1 MCRKEEENGY
11 WVIRSV
17 DCNTDNK
24 TSHIFHVLLHFLAKI
39 FFFLAKIYDKSFLLS
54 SNVHSLF
61 LYEKI
66 RHSCALPW
74 GLQCFFPESSASL
87 SMPLALNNEI
97 YADIKDK
104 LELKRNCPTL
114 RK

>member
-39 FFFLAKIYDKSFLLS
+39 FFLEIAFKDADDKSM
-54 SNVHSLF
+54 
-61 LYEKI
+61 K
-66 RHSCALPW
+66 RALTSQ
-74 GLQCFFPESSASL
+74 GFMEFASYLCLCF
-87 SMPLALNNEI
+87 
-97 YADIKDK
+97 
-104 LELKRNCPTL
+104 CQ
-114 RK
+114 